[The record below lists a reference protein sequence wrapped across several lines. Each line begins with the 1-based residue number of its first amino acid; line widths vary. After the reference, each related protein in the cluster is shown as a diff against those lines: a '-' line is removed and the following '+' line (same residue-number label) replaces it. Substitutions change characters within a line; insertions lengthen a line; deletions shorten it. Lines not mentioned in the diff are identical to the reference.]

1 MARLI
6 LSRQKLGIREY
17 VKDLGIGYTIIDVGW
32 WWQFCLP
39 LPLRSG
45 AAERHKKHSWKIG
58 GTGDIPM
65 LLINLEHIGTWVARI
80 IADPRTLNQ
89 AVIAWEDEVTANV
102 AHDIGERV
110 SGDGD
115 ALKAQRFYVSTF
127 SALPAALSRARLM
140 GGL

>member
-1 MARLI
+1 
-6 LSRQKLGIREY
+6 
-17 VKDLGIGYTIIDVGW
+17 
-32 WWQFCLP
+32 
-39 LPLRSG
+39 
-45 AAERHKKHSWKIG
+45 
-58 GTGDIPM
+58 M